1 MLPLFMKSLIEI
13 AVSKDHF
20 QDTITAYAAE
30 GFEYISDKPTED
42 RNTLLVMF
50 RGDIHNLSQY
60 SNQNNKSY
68 LEFEDGT
75 RSPLYIKRNRDFW
88 ED

>member
-13 AVSKDHF
+13 TVSKDHF
-20 QDTITAYAAE
+20 QDIVSEYAAE
-30 GFEYISDKPTED
+30 GFDYVSSRPSDDK
-42 RNTLLVMF
+42 NMLVVLL
-50 RGDIHNLSQY
+50 RGDIHNASQY
-60 SNQNNKSY
+60 QSDKSY